1 MTPDAIDRVR
11 WINDSTLFTF
21 AGKVSVIYT
30 ACLRML
36 RDVFGQQV
44 TWYSDSDVSLNQIAS
59 FMQLL
64 IVGTCQLL
72 STSALGVAA
81 ADFV

>member
-1 MTPDAIDRVR
+1 MLDTYSLAAPMQTTCDTQNNQGCR

-44 TWYSDSDVSLNQIAS
+44 TMYYFNLIA
-59 FMQLL
+59 
-64 IVGTCQLL
+64 
-72 STSALGVAA
+72 
-81 ADFV
+81 